1 MSEYRFFSIKLDGHI
16 AGPAVEQDCPNDAAA
31 LKEARQLVNGRDI
44 EVWQSTR
51 LVAYLTSNDK

>member
-1 MSEYRFFSIKLDGHI
+1 MSDYRFYPIKEDGHI
-16 AGPAVEQDCPNDAAA
+16 AGPAVEQDCPNDDEA
-31 LKEARQLVNGRDI
+31 LKEAKRLVNGRDI